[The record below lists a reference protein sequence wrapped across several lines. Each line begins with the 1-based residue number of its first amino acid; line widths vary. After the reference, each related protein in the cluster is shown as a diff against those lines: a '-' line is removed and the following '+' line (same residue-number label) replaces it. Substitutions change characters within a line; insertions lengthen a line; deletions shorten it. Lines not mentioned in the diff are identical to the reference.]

1 MKTLQVNIGLNN
13 NPMTNEGVITYIAS
27 LQGYRL
33 MGYYLTTKIYKGVAE
48 LTVVAVFQ
56 YKYARQS
63 KVLQDWENIASDMH
77 QECIAVSTDY
87 FEALAFSPSYTGK
100 PLRFSSRQFEYM
112 KIHILPNC
120 E

>member
-13 NPMTNEGVITYIAS
+13 NPLTNDEVITYIAS
-27 LQGYRL
+27 LKGYRL
-33 MGYYLTTKIYKGVAE
+33 MGYYLTVKTYKGVAE

-56 YKYARQS
+56 YKYNRQS
-63 KVLQDWENIASDMH
+63 KVLQDWENIASVMG
-77 QECIAVSTDY
+77 QECIAISTDY

-100 PLRFSSRQFEYM
+100 PLRFSPRQFEYM
-112 KIHILPNC
+112 KVHILQDT